1 VEPGKRTGTEEPFR
15 FPDRCPACG
24 EPLFRVADEV
34 VVRCENPRC
43 AAQLRARIVHYASR
57 NAMDIEGLGAKVVD
71 QLVEAGLVSE
81 IPDLYRL
88 RREVLAPLDR
98 FGEKS
103 ADNLVRA
110 LEESRTR
117 PLDRFLFAIGIRHV
131 GRATARAMARRFG
144 TIDRAAEARE
154 GDLARV
160 EDVGPVIASSAFQ
173 FFRSEEGRRL
183 LAGLR
188 EVGVRPAPPRVEER
202 AGSPFRGLKVVLTGT
217 LAGMTRDE
225 ARERIEA
232 AGGKVASTVSAKT
245 DLVIAGAES
254 GSKRAKA
261 LELGVRVIGEEEFR
275 AMLEDRS

>member
-1 VEPGKRTGTEEPFR
+1 
-15 FPDRCPACG
+15 
-24 EPLFRVADEV
+24 
-34 VVRCENPRC
+34 
-43 AAQLRARIVHYASR
+43 
-57 NAMDIEGLGAKVVD
+57 MDIEGLGAKVVD

-225 ARERIEA
+225 ARDRIEA